1 MEPNPI
7 PGMLSSSREYT
18 LHGKPG
24 YGMVSLIHIN
34 TKEKFSI
41 ASSGGM
47 LGEMENSKGTLI
59 DM

>member
-1 MEPNPI
+1 MEPDPI

-24 YGMVSLIHIN
+24 YGMASQIHIH

-47 LGEMENSKGTLI
+47 LEEIKNSKGTQI